1 MRIVVLGAPGA
12 GKGTQAKFISEKYNI
27 AHISTGEILRNAIK
41 EGTELGKQAKSYID
55 SGDLV
60 PDELMINLI
69 KERIQEKDCE
79 NGFLLDGFP
88 RTLKQAQAL
97 DVLLEELN
105 LPLTHILEFD
115 VPQDILLQRILNR
128 AKEAPGRSDD
138 NEEVVANRL
147 KVYNELTLPVSSYY
161 EEKGVL
167 VKVPAGTKSVEE
179 VRELIFET
187 LSAIN

>member
-1 MRIVVLGAPGA
+1 
-12 GKGTQAKFISEKYNI
+12 
-27 AHISTGEILRNAIK
+27 
-41 EGTELGKQAKSYID
+41 
-55 SGDLV
+55 
-60 PDELMINLI
+60 MINLI
-69 KERIQEKDCE
+69 KERIQEKDCA

-179 VRELIFET
+179 VRDIIFNI
-187 LSAIN
+187 L